1 METREK
7 ITSNIAEL
15 KAIYDAR
22 EIAELDFWRIQDN
35 ANAVLRGLEF
45 LTDTFAYIDTM
56 IARDSDGYESEFL
69 AVERY
74 STELDV
80 IYNTLCNVS
89 HGEWWKALAKMK
101 TDEKYSPQR
110 K

>member
-1 METREK
+1 MATKEE
-7 ITSNIAEL
+7 IVSNIAEL
-15 KAIYDAR
+15 KAIYYAR

-45 LTDTFAYIDTM
+45 LTDTFAHIDTM
-56 IARDSDGYESEFL
+56 VVRDSEEHESEFL
-69 AVERY
+69 AVERH

-89 HGEWWKALAKMK
+89 HGEWWKALAKLK
-101 TDEKYSPQR
+101 ADEKYSRQR
-110 K
+110 E

>member
-1 METREK
+1 METREE

-15 KAIYDAR
+15 KAIYYAR
-22 EIAELDFWRIQDN
+22 EIAELDFWRIQDT

-56 IARDSDGYESEFL
+56 TVQDSDGYESGFL

-74 STELDV
+74 PTELDV

-89 HGEWWKALAKMK
+89 LGEWWRAHTKLK
-101 TDEKYSPQR
+101 TDEKYSLQR